1 MTTQPSAIL
10 FDMVQCQGCRKC
22 IEACADLHGFDTDPE
37 QTVELSATAY
47 TAMKEVD
54 EYPVRDL
61 CRHCLSPSCVS
72 VCPVGAL
79 TKHERGPV
87 IYDVSKCLG
96 CRYCILACPFNIP
109 RYEWNDPVPAV
120 RKCDMCVARLEQ
132 GQLPACAEACPMEA
146 TIAGP
151 RDEMLA
157 EAHRRIKADPDEYYD
172 HVYGET
178 EVGGTSVL
186 FLTPFPVAA
195 LGFKDVLGDR
205 PLPELTWKVLN
216 RIPDI
221 VLMGGAALAA
231 VWWITRRRDKVALAE
246 GRPPRLRVLPGEG
259 SDDGA

>member
-1 MTTQPSAIL
+1 VTKQPSAIL
-10 FDMVQCQGCRKC
+10 FDMVECQGCRKC
-22 IEACADLHGFDTDPE
+22 IEACSDLQGFDTDPE

-87 IYDVSKCLG
+87 VYDVSKCLG

-109 RYEWNDPVPAV
+109 RYEWDEPVPAV
-120 RKCDMCVARLEQ
+120 RKCDMCVARLER

-146 TIAGP
+146 TLSGP
-151 RDEMLA
+151 RDELLA
-157 EAHRRIKADPDEYYD
+157 EAHRRIEADPDEYHN

-186 FLTPFPVAA
+186 FLTPFPVSA
-195 LGFKDVLGDR
+195 LGFKDVLGDK
-205 PLPELTWKVLN
+205 PLPELTWSVLS

-221 VLMGGAALAA
+221 VFMGGAALAA

-246 GRPPRLRVLPGEG
+246 GRSPRGG
-259 SDDGA
+259 SQ